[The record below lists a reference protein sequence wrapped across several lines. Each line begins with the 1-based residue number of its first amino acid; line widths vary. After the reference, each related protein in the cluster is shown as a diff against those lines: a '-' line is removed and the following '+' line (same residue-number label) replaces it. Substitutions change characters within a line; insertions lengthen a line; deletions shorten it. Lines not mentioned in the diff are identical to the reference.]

1 MSEVKLEFIGKQVK
15 DMYGTYMGKV
25 IGMVTDID
33 GSIESV
39 SVDCGYAGLKQLV
52 YEQLLVQGDY
62 VIFIPKWR
70 LDVQKLL
77 RQKNLV
83 LQRIKALQEMVTT
96 NDLMRED
103 VELVYI
109 KYQKRLQDLEDK
121 GKIVLEQLQERLNQ
135 IDAESQNIKSVLFD
149 AKLQYRS
156 NEITEETYQQ
166 ISLSTNDL
174 IEHINLEKGEIN
186 NVISRLNQQTF
197 ERIDLNSVQNPSSIS
212 DQPKS
217 NSSSN
222 FESNSQS
229 HEGDIHTT
237 GPQAVSAAAA
247 ATDGD
252 YNDDNNDDN
261 NSHSKTIRKE
271 TDDEAETS
279 WLNQVLQHD

>member
-15 DMYGTYMGKV
+15 DMYGTHMGKV

-39 SVDCGYAGLKQLV
+39 SVDCGYAGLKQLE

-77 RQKNLV
+77 RQKNLA
-83 LQRIKALQEMVTT
+83 LQRIKALQEMVTA
-96 NDLMRED
+96 NDLIKED

-121 GKIVLEQLQERLNQ
+121 GKVVLEQLQDRLNQ

-186 NVISRLNQQTF
+186 NVISRLSQQTF
-197 ERIDLNSVQNPSSIS
+197 ERMDLNSVQNPSIS

-217 NSSSN
+217 NSSL
-222 FESNSQS
+222 ESNSQPS
-229 HEGDIHTT
+229 EGDIHAT

-247 ATDGD
+247 TTDD
-252 YNDDNNDDN
+252 YNNNND
-261 NSHSKTIRKE
+261 HPKTIHKE

>member
-39 SVDCGYAGLKQLV
+39 GVDCGYAGLKQLI

-77 RQKNLV
+77 RQKNLA
-83 LQRIKALQEMVTT
+83 LQRIKALQEMVTA
-96 NDLMRED
+96 NDLMKED

-135 IDAESQNIKSVLFD
+135 IDTESQNIKSVLFD

-156 NEITEETYQQ
+156 NEITEEAYQQ

-186 NVISRLNQQTF
+186 NVVSRLSQQAF
-197 ERIDLNSVQNPSSIS
+197 ERIDLNSVQNSSMS
-212 DQPKS
+212 DQPDQPKS
-217 NSSSN
+217 NSNIELSS
-222 FESNSQS
+222 QH
-229 HEGDIHTT
+229 HENDIPAAE
-237 GPQAVSAAAA
+237 PQAVSVA
-247 ATDGD
+247 
-252 YNDDNNDDN
+252 DNNYN
-261 NSHSKTIRKE
+261 NDHHKTISKE
-271 TDDEAETS
+271 IDDEAETS

>member
-77 RQKNLV
+77 RQKNLA
-83 LQRIKALQEMVTT
+83 LQRIKALQEMVTA
-96 NDLMRED
+96 NDLMKED

-174 IEHINLEKGEIN
+174 IEHVNLEKGEIN
-186 NVISRLNQQTF
+186 NVISRLSQQAF
-197 ERIDLNSVQNPSSIS
+197 ERIDLNSVQNPSIS

-217 NSSSN
+217 NSSL
-222 FESNSQS
+222 ESNSQS
-229 HEGDIHTT
+229 PEDDIPVT
-237 GPQAVSAAAA
+237 GPQAVNAAAA
-247 ATDGD
+247 DND
-252 YNDDNNDDN
+252 YNNNN
-261 NSHSKTIRKE
+261 HPKTINKE

>member
-15 DMYGTYMGKV
+15 DMYGTHMGKV

-77 RQKNLV
+77 RQKNLA
-83 LQRIKALQEMVTT
+83 LQRIKALQEMVTA

-135 IDAESQNIKSVLFD
+135 IDTESQNIKSVLFD

-186 NVISRLNQQTF
+186 NVISRLSQQAF
-197 ERIDLNSVQNPSSIS
+197 ERIDLNSVQNSSIS

-217 NSSSN
+217 NSSL
-222 FESNSQS
+222 ESNSQS
-229 HEGDIHTT
+229 PESDIPVT
-237 GPQAVSAAAA
+237 GPQAVSVAA
-247 ATDGD
+247 DND
-252 YNDDNNDDN
+252 YNNND
-261 NSHSKTIRKE
+261 HPKTIRKE

>member
-83 LQRIKALQEMVTT
+83 LQRIKALQEMVTA

-121 GKIVLEQLQERLNQ
+121 GKIVLGQLQERLNQ

-156 NEITEETYQQ
+156 NEITEETFQQ

-174 IEHINLEKGEIN
+174 IEHVNLEKGEIN
-186 NVISRLNQQTF
+186 NVISRLSQQTF
-197 ERIDLNSVQNPSSIS
+197 ERMDLNSVQNPLS

-217 NSSSN
+217 NSSL
-222 FESNSQS
+222 ESNSQS
-229 HEGDIHTT
+229 PGGDIPVT
-237 GPQAVSAAAA
+237 GPQTVGAAAA
-247 ATDGD
+247 ADND
-252 YNDDNNDDN
+252 YNNNND
-261 NSHSKTIRKE
+261 HPKTIRKE
-271 TDDEAETS
+271 TTTEDEAETS

>member
-77 RQKNLV
+77 RQKNLA
-83 LQRIKALQEMVTT
+83 LQRIKALQEMVTA

-135 IDAESQNIKSVLFD
+135 IDTESQNIKSVLFD

-186 NVISRLNQQTF
+186 NVISRLSQQTF
-197 ERIDLNSVQNPSSIS
+197 ERIDLNSVQTPTMS

-217 NSSSN
+217 NLSL
-222 FESNSQS
+222 ESNSQS
-229 HEGDIHTT
+229 IEGDIPVT

-247 ATDGD
+247 D
-252 YNDDNNDDN
+252 NDNNDN
-261 NSHSKTIRKE
+261 HPKTIRKE

-279 WLNQVLQHD
+279 WLNEVLQHD

>member
-52 YEQLLVQGDY
+52 FEQLLVQGDY

-83 LQRIKALQEMVTT
+83 LQRIKALQEMVTA

-135 IDAESQNIKSVLFD
+135 IDTESQNIKSVLFD

-197 ERIDLNSVQNPSSIS
+197 ERIDLNSVQNSSIS

-217 NSSSN
+217 NSN
-222 FESNSQS
+222 LESNSQS
-229 HEGDIHTT
+229 HEGDIPVT
-237 GPQAVSAAAA
+237 GPQAVSAAA
-247 ATDGD
+247 DND
-252 YNDDNNDDN
+252 YNND
-261 NSHSKTIRKE
+261 HHKTIHKE

>member
-1 MSEVKLEFIGKQVK
+1 MSEVKLEFIGKLVK
-15 DMYGTYMGKV
+15 DMYGTHMGKV

-77 RQKNLV
+77 RQKNLT
-83 LQRIKALQEMVTT
+83 LQRIKALQEMVTA
-96 NDLMRED
+96 NDLMKED

-135 IDAESQNIKSVLFD
+135 IDTESQNIKSVLFD

-186 NVISRLNQQTF
+186 NVISRLSQQTF
-197 ERIDLNSVQNPSSIS
+197 ERIDLNSVQNPTMS

-217 NSSSN
+217 NLSL
-222 FESNSQS
+222 ESNSQS
-229 HEGDIHTT
+229 IEGDIPVT
-237 GPQAVSAAAA
+237 GPQAVNAAAA
-247 ATDGD
+247 D
-252 YNDDNNDDN
+252 NDNNDND
-261 NSHSKTIRKE
+261 HPKTIRKE

-279 WLNQVLQHD
+279 WLNEVLQHD

>member
-77 RQKNLV
+77 RQKNLA
-83 LQRIKALQEMVTT
+83 LQRIKALQEMVTA

-121 GKIVLEQLQERLNQ
+121 GKIVLEQLQERLKQ
-135 IDAESQNIKSVLFD
+135 IDTESQNIKSVLFD

-186 NVISRLNQQTF
+186 NVISRLSQQAF
-197 ERIDLNSVQNPSSIS
+197 ERIDLNSVQNSSIS

-217 NSSSN
+217 NPN
-222 FESNSQS
+222 LESNSQS
-229 HEGDIHTT
+229 PEGDIPVT
-237 GPQAVSAAAA
+237 GPQAVSAPAA
-247 ATDGD
+247 DND
-252 YNDDNNDDN
+252 YNDDNND
-261 NSHSKTIRKE
+261 HPKTIHKE

>member
-77 RQKNLV
+77 RQKNLA
-83 LQRIKALQEMVTT
+83 LQRIKALQEMVTA

-135 IDAESQNIKSVLFD
+135 IDTESQNIKSVLFD

-186 NVISRLNQQTF
+186 NVISRLSQQTF
-197 ERIDLNSVQNPSSIS
+197 ERIDLNSVQNPTMS

-217 NSSSN
+217 NLSL
-222 FESNSQS
+222 ESNSQS
-229 HEGDIHTT
+229 IEGGDIPVT

-247 ATDGD
+247 SD
-252 YNDDNNDDN
+252 NDNNDND
-261 NSHSKTIRKE
+261 HPKTIRKE

-279 WLNQVLQHD
+279 WLNEVLQHD

>member
-77 RQKNLV
+77 RQKNLA
-83 LQRIKALQEMVTT
+83 LQRIKALQEMVTA

-135 IDAESQNIKSVLFD
+135 IDTESQNIKSVLFD

-197 ERIDLNSVQNPSSIS
+197 ERIDLNSVPNSSIS

-217 NSSSN
+217 NS
-222 FESNSQS
+222 NSQS
-229 HEGDIHTT
+229 HSPEGDIPVT
-237 GPQAVSAAAA
+237 GPQAVSAAA
-247 ATDGD
+247 
-252 YNDDNNDDN
+252 DDND
-261 NSHSKTIRKE
+261 HHKTIHKE

-279 WLNQVLQHD
+279 WLNEVLQHD

>member
-52 YEQLLVQGDY
+52 FEQLLVQGDY

-77 RQKNLV
+77 RQKNLA
-83 LQRIKALQEMVTT
+83 LQRIKALQEMVTA

-135 IDAESQNIKSVLFD
+135 IDTESQNIKSVLFD

-186 NVISRLNQQTF
+186 NVISRLSQQTF
-197 ERIDLNSVQNPSSIS
+197 ERIDLNSVQNPTMS

-217 NSSSN
+217 NLSL
-222 FESNSQS
+222 ESNSQS
-229 HEGDIHTT
+229 IEGDIPVT
-237 GPQAVSAAAA
+237 GPQAVNAAAA
-247 ATDGD
+247 D
-252 YNDDNNDDN
+252 NDNNDND
-261 NSHSKTIRKE
+261 HPKTIRKE

-279 WLNQVLQHD
+279 WLNEVLQHD

>member
-15 DMYGTYMGKV
+15 DMYGTHMGKV

-77 RQKNLV
+77 RQKNLA
-83 LQRIKALQEMVTT
+83 LQRIKALQEMVTA
-96 NDLMRED
+96 NDLMKED

-135 IDAESQNIKSVLFD
+135 IDTESQNIKSVLFD

-186 NVISRLNQQTF
+186 NVISRLSQQAF
-197 ERIDLNSVQNPSSIS
+197 ERIDLNSVQNSSIS

-217 NSSSN
+217 NSSL
-222 FESNSQS
+222 ESNSQS
-229 HEGDIHTT
+229 PESDIPVT
-237 GPQAVSAAAA
+237 GPQAVSVAA
-247 ATDGD
+247 DND
-252 YNDDNNDDN
+252 YNNND
-261 NSHSKTIRKE
+261 HPKTIRKE
-271 TDDEAETS
+271 TDDEAETN

>member
-77 RQKNLV
+77 RQKNLA
-83 LQRIKALQEMVTT
+83 LQRIKALQEMVTA

-135 IDAESQNIKSVLFD
+135 IDTESQNIKSVLFD

-197 ERIDLNSVQNPSSIS
+197 ERIDLNSVQNSSIS

-217 NSSSN
+217 NSN
-222 FESNSQS
+222 LESNSQS
-229 HEGDIHTT
+229 HEGDIPVT
-237 GPQAVSAAAA
+237 GPQAVNAAAA
-247 ATDGD
+247 DND
-252 YNDDNNDDN
+252 YNND
-261 NSHSKTIRKE
+261 HHKTIHKE

>member
-77 RQKNLV
+77 RQKNLA
-83 LQRIKALQEMVTT
+83 LQRIKALQEMVTA

-135 IDAESQNIKSVLFD
+135 IDTESQNIKSVLFD

-186 NVISRLNQQTF
+186 NVISRLSQQTF
-197 ERIDLNSVQNPSSIS
+197 ERIDLNSVQNPTMS

-217 NSSSN
+217 NLSL
-222 FESNSQS
+222 ESNSQS
-229 HEGDIHTT
+229 IEGDIPVT
-237 GPQAVSAAAA
+237 GPQAVNAAAA
-247 ATDGD
+247 D
-252 YNDDNNDDN
+252 NDNNDND
-261 NSHSKTIRKE
+261 HPKTIRKE

-279 WLNQVLQHD
+279 WLNEVLQHD

>member
-52 YEQLLVQGDY
+52 YEQLLVQGDN

-77 RQKNLV
+77 RQKNLA
-83 LQRIKALQEMVTT
+83 LQRIKALQEMVTA

-174 IEHINLEKGEIN
+174 IEHVNLEKGEIN
-186 NVISRLNQQTF
+186 NVISRLSQQAF
-197 ERIDLNSVQNPSSIS
+197 ERIDLNSVQNPSIS

-217 NSSSN
+217 NSSL
-222 FESNSQS
+222 ESNSQS
-229 HEGDIHTT
+229 PEDDIPVT
-237 GPQAVSAAAA
+237 GPQAVNAAAA
-247 ATDGD
+247 DND
-252 YNDDNNDDN
+252 YNNNN
-261 NSHSKTIRKE
+261 HLKTINKE

>member
-77 RQKNLV
+77 RQKNLA

-121 GKIVLEQLQERLNQ
+121 GKIVLGQLQERLNQ

-156 NEITEETYQQ
+156 NEITEETFQQ

-174 IEHINLEKGEIN
+174 IEHVNLEKGEIN
-186 NVISRLNQQTF
+186 NVISRLSQQTF
-197 ERIDLNSVQNPSSIS
+197 ERIDLNSVQNPLS

-217 NSSSN
+217 NSSL
-222 FESNSQS
+222 ESNSQS
-229 HEGDIHTT
+229 PGGDIHVT
-237 GPQAVSAAAA
+237 GPQAVGAAAA
-247 ATDGD
+247 ADND
-252 YNDDNNDDN
+252 YNNDNDDDHPKN
-261 NSHSKTIRKE
+261 IRKE
-271 TDDEAETS
+271 TTTEDEAETS

>member
-77 RQKNLV
+77 RQKNLA

-121 GKIVLEQLQERLNQ
+121 GKIVLGQLQERLNQ

-156 NEITEETYQQ
+156 NEITEETFQQ

-174 IEHINLEKGEIN
+174 IEHVNLEKGEIN
-186 NVISRLNQQTF
+186 NVISRLSQQTF
-197 ERIDLNSVQNPSSIS
+197 ERMDLNSVQNPLS

-217 NSSSN
+217 NSSL
-222 FESNSQS
+222 ESNSQS
-229 HEGDIHTT
+229 PGGDIPIT
-237 GPQAVSAAAA
+237 GPQTVGAAA
-247 ATDGD
+247 ATADND
-252 YNDDNNDDN
+252 YNNDNDDD
-261 NSHSKTIRKE
+261 HPKTIRKE
-271 TDDEAETS
+271 TTTEDEAETS

>member
-77 RQKNLV
+77 RQKNLA
-83 LQRIKALQEMVTT
+83 LQRIKALQEMVTA

-135 IDAESQNIKSVLFD
+135 IDTESQNIKSVLFD

-197 ERIDLNSVQNPSSIS
+197 ERIDLNSVPNSSIS

-217 NSSSN
+217 NS
-222 FESNSQS
+222 NSQS
-229 HEGDIHTT
+229 PEGDIPVT
-237 GPQAVSAAAA
+237 GPQGVSAAAA
-247 ATDGD
+247 DND
-252 YNDDNNDDN
+252 YNSD
-261 NSHSKTIRKE
+261 HHKTIRKE

>member
-83 LQRIKALQEMVTT
+83 LQRIKALQEMVTA

-121 GKIVLEQLQERLNQ
+121 GKIVLGQLQERLNQ

-156 NEITEETYQQ
+156 NEITEETFQQ

-174 IEHINLEKGEIN
+174 IEHVNLEKGEIN
-186 NVISRLNQQTF
+186 NVISRLSQQTF
-197 ERIDLNSVQNPSSIS
+197 ERMDLNSVQNPLS

-217 NSSSN
+217 NSSL
-222 FESNSQS
+222 ESNSQS
-229 HEGDIHTT
+229 PGGDIPVT
-237 GPQAVSAAAA
+237 GPQAVGAAAA
-247 ATDGD
+247 ADND
-252 YNDDNNDDN
+252 YNNVNDDD
-261 NSHSKTIRKE
+261 HPKTIRKE
-271 TDDEAETS
+271 TTTEDEAETS

>member
-1 MSEVKLEFIGKQVK
+1 M
-15 DMYGTYMGKV
+15 
-25 IGMVTDID
+25 
-33 GSIESV
+33 
-39 SVDCGYAGLKQLV
+39 
-52 YEQLLVQGDY
+52 
-62 VIFIPKWR
+62 IFIPKWR

-77 RQKNLV
+77 RQKNLA
-83 LQRIKALQEMVTT
+83 LQRIKALQEMVTA
-96 NDLMRED
+96 NDLMKED

-121 GKIVLEQLQERLNQ
+121 GKIVLEQLQERLKQ
-135 IDAESQNIKSVLFD
+135 IDIESQNIKSVLFD

-186 NVISRLNQQTF
+186 NVISRLSQQAF
-197 ERIDLNSVQNPSSIS
+197 ERIDLNSVQNSSIS

-217 NSSSN
+217 NPN
-222 FESNSQS
+222 LESNSQS
-229 HEGDIHTT
+229 HEGDIPVT

-247 ATDGD
+247 DND
-252 YNDDNNDDN
+252 YNNDNND
-261 NSHSKTIRKE
+261 HPKTIHKE

>member
-25 IGMVTDID
+25 IGVITDID

-39 SVDCGYAGLKQLV
+39 SVDCGYAGLKQLM

-77 RQKNLV
+77 RQKNLA
-83 LQRIKALQEMVTT
+83 LQRIKALQEMVAA

-103 VELVYI
+103 VELVYV

-135 IDAESQNIKSVLFD
+135 IDTESQNIKSVLFD

-156 NEITEETYQQ
+156 NEIPEEAYQQ

-186 NVISRLNQQTF
+186 NVMSRLNQQTF
-197 ERIDLNSVQNPSSIS
+197 ERIDLNSVQNPSIS
-212 DQPKS
+212 DQSKS
-217 NSSSN
+217 DSN
-222 FESNSQS
+222 PESNPQS
-229 HEGDIHTT
+229 PEDDIPVT
-237 GPQAVSAAAA
+237 GPQSVSAAGA
-247 ATDGD
+247 DID
-252 YNDDNNDDN
+252 YTHNNNDN
-261 NSHSKTIRKE
+261 TKVIRKE

>member
-39 SVDCGYAGLKQLV
+39 SVDCGYAGLKQLM
-52 YEQLLVQGDY
+52 YEQLLVQGDN

-77 RQKNLV
+77 RQKNLA
-83 LQRIKALQEMVTT
+83 LQRIKALQEMVTA

-174 IEHINLEKGEIN
+174 IEHVNLEKGEIN
-186 NVISRLNQQTF
+186 NVISRLSQQAF
-197 ERIDLNSVQNPSSIS
+197 ERIDLNSVQNPSIS

-217 NSSSN
+217 NSSL
-222 FESNSQS
+222 ESNSQS
-229 HEGDIHTT
+229 PEDDIPVT
-237 GPQAVSAAAA
+237 GPQAVNAAAA
-247 ATDGD
+247 DND
-252 YNDDNNDDN
+252 YNNNN
-261 NSHSKTIRKE
+261 HPKTINKE

>member
-77 RQKNLV
+77 RQKNLA
-83 LQRIKALQEMVTT
+83 LQRIKALQEMVTA

-121 GKIVLEQLQERLNQ
+121 GRMVLEQLQERLNQ
-135 IDAESQNIKSVLFD
+135 IDTESQNIKSVLFD
-149 AKLQYRS
+149 AKLEYRS

-197 ERIDLNSVQNPSSIS
+197 ERIDLNSVPNSSIS

-217 NSSSN
+217 NS
-222 FESNSQS
+222 NSQS
-229 HEGDIHTT
+229 PEGDIPVT

-247 ATDGD
+247 ADND
-252 YNDDNNDDN
+252 YNND
-261 NSHSKTIRKE
+261 HHKTIRKE

-279 WLNQVLQHD
+279 WLNEVLQHD

>member
-77 RQKNLV
+77 RQKNLA
-83 LQRIKALQEMVTT
+83 LQRIKALQEMVTA
-96 NDLMRED
+96 NDLMKED

-121 GKIVLEQLQERLNQ
+121 GKIVLEQLQERLKQ
-135 IDAESQNIKSVLFD
+135 IDTESQNIKSVLFD

-186 NVISRLNQQTF
+186 NVISRLSQQAF
-197 ERIDLNSVQNPSSIS
+197 ERIDLNSVQNSSIS

-217 NSSSN
+217 NPN
-222 FESNSQS
+222 LESNSQS
-229 HEGDIHTT
+229 HEGDIPVT
-237 GPQAVSAAAA
+237 GPQAVSAAA
-247 ATDGD
+247 DND
-252 YNDDNNDDN
+252 YNNDNND
-261 NSHSKTIRKE
+261 HPKTIHKE

>member
-77 RQKNLV
+77 RQKNLA
-83 LQRIKALQEMVTT
+83 LQRIKALQEMVTA

-135 IDAESQNIKSVLFD
+135 IDTESQNIKSVLFD

-197 ERIDLNSVQNPSSIS
+197 ERIDLNSVQNSSIS

-217 NSSSN
+217 NSN
-222 FESNSQS
+222 LESNSQS
-229 HEGDIHTT
+229 HEGDIPVT
-237 GPQAVSAAAA
+237 GPQAVNAAAA
-247 ATDGD
+247 DND
-252 YNDDNNDDN
+252 YNND
-261 NSHSKTIRKE
+261 HHKTIPKE

>member
-83 LQRIKALQEMVTT
+83 LQRIKALQEMVTA

-121 GKIVLEQLQERLNQ
+121 GKIVLGQLQERLNQ

-156 NEITEETYQQ
+156 NEITEETFQQ

-174 IEHINLEKGEIN
+174 IEHVNLEKGEIN
-186 NVISRLNQQTF
+186 NVISRLSQQTF
-197 ERIDLNSVQNPSSIS
+197 ERMDLNSVQNPLS

-217 NSSSN
+217 NSSL
-222 FESNSQS
+222 ESNSQS
-229 HEGDIHTT
+229 PGGDIPVT
-237 GPQAVSAAAA
+237 GPQAVGAAAA
-247 ATDGD
+247 ADND
-252 YNDDNNDDN
+252 YNNNDED
-261 NSHSKTIRKE
+261 HPKTIRKE
-271 TDDEAETS
+271 TTTEDEAETS

>member
-15 DMYGTYMGKV
+15 DMYGTSMGKV
-25 IGMVTDID
+25 IGVITDID

-39 SVDCGYAGLKQLV
+39 SVDCGYAGLKQLM

-77 RQKNLV
+77 RQKNLA
-83 LQRIKALQEMVTT
+83 LQRIKALQEMVAA

-103 VELVYI
+103 VELVYV

-135 IDAESQNIKSVLFD
+135 IDTESQNIKSVLFD

-156 NEITEETYQQ
+156 NEIPEEAYQQ

-186 NVISRLNQQTF
+186 NVMSRLNQQTF
-197 ERIDLNSVQNPSSIS
+197 ERIDLNSVQNPSIS
-212 DQPKS
+212 DQSKS
-217 NSSSN
+217 DSN
-222 FESNSQS
+222 PESNPQS
-229 HEGDIHTT
+229 PEDDIPVT
-237 GPQAVSAAAA
+237 GPQSVSAAGA
-247 ATDGD
+247 DID
-252 YNDDNNDDN
+252 YTHNNNDN
-261 NSHSKTIRKE
+261 TKVIRKE

>member
-77 RQKNLV
+77 RQKNLA
-83 LQRIKALQEMVTT
+83 LQRIKALQEMVTA

-135 IDAESQNIKSVLFD
+135 IDTESQNIKSVLFD

-197 ERIDLNSVQNPSSIS
+197 ERIDLNSVPNSSIS

-217 NSSSN
+217 NS
-222 FESNSQS
+222 NSQS
-229 HEGDIHTT
+229 PEGDIPVT
-237 GPQAVSAAAA
+237 GPQGVSAQQQTMTTIMIIIRLFVKKLMMRLKLAGL
-247 ATDGD
+247 TRF
-252 YNDDNNDDN
+252 YNMI
-261 NSHSKTIRKE
+261 K
-271 TDDEAETS
+271 
-279 WLNQVLQHD
+279 LNFSNK

>member
-77 RQKNLV
+77 RQKNLA
-83 LQRIKALQEMVTT
+83 LQRIKALQEMVTA
-96 NDLMRED
+96 NDLIRED
-103 VELVYI
+103 VELVYL

-121 GKIVLEQLQERLNQ
+121 GKIVLGQLQERLNQ

-156 NEITEETYQQ
+156 NEITEETFQQ

-174 IEHINLEKGEIN
+174 IEHVNLEKGEIN
-186 NVISRLNQQTF
+186 NVISRLSQQVF
-197 ERIDLNSVQNPSSIS
+197 ERIDLNSVQNSSIS
-212 DQPKS
+212 DQPES
-217 NSSSN
+217 NSSL
-222 FESNSQS
+222 ESNTQS
-229 HEGDIHTT
+229 PEGDIPVT

-247 ATDGD
+247 
-252 YNDDNNDDN
+252 NNDYSN
-261 NSHSKTIRKE
+261 NDHPKTIRKE
-271 TDDEAETS
+271 NDDEAETS

>member
-39 SVDCGYAGLKQLV
+39 SVDCGYAGLKQLM

-83 LQRIKALQEMVTT
+83 LQRIKALQEMVTA

-121 GKIVLEQLQERLNQ
+121 GKIVLGQLQERLNQ

-156 NEITEETYQQ
+156 NEITEETFQQ

-174 IEHINLEKGEIN
+174 IEHVNLEKGEIN
-186 NVISRLNQQTF
+186 NVISRLSQQTF
-197 ERIDLNSVQNPSSIS
+197 ERMDLNSVQNPLS

-217 NSSSN
+217 NSSL
-222 FESNSQS
+222 ESNSQS
-229 HEGDIHTT
+229 PGGDIPVT
-237 GPQAVSAAAA
+237 GPQAVGAAAA
-247 ATDGD
+247 ADND
-252 YNDDNNDDN
+252 YNDNDNE
-261 NSHSKTIRKE
+261 HPKTIRKE
-271 TDDEAETS
+271 TTTEDEAETS

>member
-77 RQKNLV
+77 RQKNLA
-83 LQRIKALQEMVTT
+83 LQRIKALQEMVTA

-135 IDAESQNIKSVLFD
+135 IDTESQNIKSVLFD

-186 NVISRLNQQTF
+186 NVISRLSQQTF
-197 ERIDLNSVQNPSSIS
+197 ERIDLNSVQNPTMS

-217 NSSSN
+217 NLSL
-222 FESNSQS
+222 ESNSQS
-229 HEGDIHTT
+229 IEGDIPVT
-237 GPQAVSAAAA
+237 GPQAVNAAAA
-247 ATDGD
+247 AD
-252 YNDDNNDDN
+252 NDNNDND
-261 NSHSKTIRKE
+261 HPKTIRKE

-279 WLNQVLQHD
+279 WLNEVLQHD

>member
-15 DMYGTYMGKV
+15 DMYGTHMGKV

-77 RQKNLV
+77 RQKNLA
-83 LQRIKALQEMVTT
+83 LQRIKALQEMVTA

-135 IDAESQNIKSVLFD
+135 IDTESQNIKSVLFD

-186 NVISRLNQQTF
+186 NVISRLSQQTF
-197 ERIDLNSVQNPSSIS
+197 ERIDLNSVQNPTMS

-217 NSSSN
+217 NLSL
-222 FESNSQS
+222 ESNSQS
-229 HEGDIHTT
+229 IEGDIPVT
-237 GPQAVSAAAA
+237 GPQAVNAAAA
-247 ATDGD
+247 D
-252 YNDDNNDDN
+252 NDNNDND
-261 NSHSKTIRKE
+261 HPKTIRKE

-279 WLNQVLQHD
+279 WLNEVLQHD

>member
-77 RQKNLV
+77 RQKNLA
-83 LQRIKALQEMVTT
+83 LQRIKALQEMVTA

-135 IDAESQNIKSVLFD
+135 IDTESQNIKSVLFD

-186 NVISRLNQQTF
+186 NVISRLSQQTF
-197 ERIDLNSVQNPSSIS
+197 ERIDLNSVQNPTMS

-217 NSSSN
+217 NLSL
-222 FESNSQS
+222 ESNSQS
-229 HEGDIHTT
+229 IEGDIPVT
-237 GPQAVSAAAA
+237 GPQAVNAAAA
-247 ATDGD
+247 D
-252 YNDDNNDDN
+252 NDNNDND
-261 NSHSKTIRKE
+261 HPKTIRKE
-271 TDDEAETS
+271 NDDEAETS
-279 WLNQVLQHD
+279 WLNEVLQHD

>member
-77 RQKNLV
+77 RQKNLA
-83 LQRIKALQEMVTT
+83 LQRIKALQEMVTA
-96 NDLMRED
+96 NDLIRED
-103 VELVYI
+103 VELVYL

-121 GKIVLEQLQERLNQ
+121 GKIVLGQLQERLNQ

-156 NEITEETYQQ
+156 NEITEETFQQ

-174 IEHINLEKGEIN
+174 IEHVNLEKGEIN
-186 NVISRLNQQTF
+186 NVISRLSQQAF
-197 ERIDLNSVQNPSSIS
+197 ERIDLNSVQNPSIS

-217 NSSSN
+217 NSSL
-222 FESNSQS
+222 ESNSQS
-229 HEGDIHTT
+229 PEGDIPVT

-247 ATDGD
+247 DND
-252 YNDDNNDDN
+252 YNNN
-261 NSHSKTIRKE
+261 HPKTIHKE

>member
-52 YEQLLVQGDY
+52 FDQLLVQGDY

-77 RQKNLV
+77 RQKNLA
-83 LQRIKALQEMVTT
+83 LQRIKALQEMVTA

-135 IDAESQNIKSVLFD
+135 IDTESQNIKSVLFD

-186 NVISRLNQQTF
+186 NVISRLSQQTF
-197 ERIDLNSVQNPSSIS
+197 ERIDLNSVQNPTMS

-217 NSSSN
+217 NLSL
-222 FESNSQS
+222 ESNSQS
-229 HEGDIHTT
+229 IEGDIPVT
-237 GPQAVSAAAA
+237 GPQAVNAAAA
-247 ATDGD
+247 D
-252 YNDDNNDDN
+252 NDNNDND
-261 NSHSKTIRKE
+261 HPKTIRKE

-279 WLNQVLQHD
+279 WLNEVLQHD